1 MKKLI
6 SLLLVTA
13 LLLTAVSGCG
23 GSDKATDASSDKG
36 SNKLPQ
42 ASDSQSSEPSLIEL
56 DTSFITA
63 EKGYISHTMVSEY
76 EIKAENGFET
86 TGENLLFLPKDSV
99 IKSAEE
105 IFIHTYVNMDGGVNL
120 NTNLMRSVGMKV
132 EGYNG
137 QFKAGTFTISSN
149 CYIRLSVKGKIST
162 VKISVPDGTETSVFF
177 GDLES
182 IAVAPKT
189 EKVGKILSSV
199 EASVNYFFISD
210 VHNGSFVNDL
220 NGDGKRDYDSLDHT
234 ASRLESNRA
243 KIADAV
249 TIANSSPY
257 IDFVVVGGDIING
270 YETTESNTYKEAK
283 KKNPKLT
290 VSEHCI
296 DLMQE
301 ILAPLK
307 ECKKPVFVLA
317 GNHDDNAMHSLWQ
330 ENHPEG
336 PNRYPEYLVSDLSW
350 YEGVFKEFVN
360 VKVVQDSNYVY
371 SGKKLS
377 KYYYYDLS
385 KNGRK
390 TRVICLDYNDD
401 RFAFNNKG
409 IVTSDASKGG
419 YSKEQLMW
427 LANTALMG
435 DFDDC
440 IMLSHAGT
448 DDNLNNLL
456 TAYQEKE
463 SYKKVSL
470 GINVNYENRKSG
482 NIMSYHHGHEHED
495 FNTYSYDLDCWTI
508 STNAAVLD
516 MVAATP
522 NSVYRYYV
530 DADNLKELTRSGAV
544 K

>member
-1 MKKLI
+1 MLI
-6 SLLLVTA
+6 
-13 LLLTAVSGCG
+13 GCG
-23 GSDKATDASSDKG
+23 GDKATDASSDKG

-63 EKGYISHTMVSEY
+63 EKGYINHTMVSEY

-99 IKSAEE
+99 IKSTEE

-162 VKISVPDGTETSVFF
+162 VKISVPDGTETSVFY

-234 ASRLESNRA
+234 ASRLESNRG

-296 DLMQE
+296 DQMQE

-409 IVTSDASKGG
+409 IVTSDASTGG

-448 DDNLNNLL
+448 DDNLNNIL